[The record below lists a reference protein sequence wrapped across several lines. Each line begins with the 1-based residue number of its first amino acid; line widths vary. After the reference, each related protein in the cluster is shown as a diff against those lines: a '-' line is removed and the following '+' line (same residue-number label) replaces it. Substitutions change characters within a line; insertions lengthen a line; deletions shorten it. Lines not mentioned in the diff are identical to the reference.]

1 MPFIA
6 TNLSVLSAANG
17 FTLWHYLTMD
27 KSADTQAPGYFAPA
41 VNRLRVG
48 DIILSQASDAT
59 TMLPVRAGNLTG
71 AAVMLDAGGAPPEI
85 QRSGY
90 LPFSVTLTATAE
102 ARAITLDPMPNAI
115 EPGASIPVGVTI
127 LGSITDITFQLRSA
141 AGTVIATQ
149 SSPVTNSRAA
159 TLFPA
164 QASGGGYRILARNTA
179 DANHSSLSAPF
190 AIGMPPRLL
199 NEEGGVLLL
208 EEGGQL
214 LLF

>member
-6 TNLSVLSAANG
+6 NNLSALSAANG
-17 FTLWHYLTMD
+17 FTLWHYRTTD
-27 KSADTQAPGYFAPA
+27 GRTDTEAAGYFTPA
-41 VNRLRVG
+41 AVQVRVG
-48 DIILSQASDAT
+48 DIILVQANDGT
-59 TMLPVRAGNLTG
+59 TMLPVRTGNVTG
-71 AAVMLDAGGAPPEI
+71 AAMVLDTLGAPPEI

-90 LPFSVTLTATAE
+90 LPFTVTLSANAE
-102 ARAITLDPMPNAI
+102 ARAITIDPMPNAV
-115 EPGASIPVGVTI
+115 ESGASIPVGATI
-127 LGSITDITFQLRSA
+127 IGNITDITFQLRNA

-149 SSPVTNSRAA
+149 SSAVTAGRAT

-179 DANHSSLSAPF
+179 DTNHSTLSAPF

-199 NEEGGVLLL
+199 NEDGGILLL
-208 EEGGQL
+208 EDGGQL

>member
-6 TNLSVLSAANG
+6 NNLSALSAANG
-17 FTLWHYLTMD
+17 FTLWHYRTTD
-27 KSADTQAPGYFAPA
+27 GRTDTEAAGYFAPA
-41 VNRLRVG
+41 AERVRVG
-48 DIILSQASDAT
+48 DIILVQANDGT
-59 TMLPVRAGNLTG
+59 TMLPVRTGNVTG
-71 AAVMLDAGGAPPEI
+71 AAMVLDTLGAPPEI

-90 LPFSVTLTATAE
+90 LPFTVTLSANAE
-102 ARAITLDPMPNAI
+102 ARAITIDPMPNAV
-115 EPGASIPVGVTI
+115 ESGASIPVGATI
-127 LGSITDITFQLRSA
+127 IGNITGITFQLRNA

-149 SSPVTNSRAA
+149 SSAVTAGRAT

-179 DANHSSLSAPF
+179 DTNHSTLSAPF

-199 NEEGGVLLL
+199 SEDGGILLL
-208 EEGGQL
+208 EDGGQL

>member
-6 TNLSVLSAANG
+6 NNLSALSAANG
-17 FTLWHYLTMD
+17 FTLWHYRTTD
-27 KSADTQAPGYFAPA
+27 SRTDTEAAGYFTPA
-41 VNRLRVG
+41 AVQVRVG
-48 DIILSQASDAT
+48 DIILVQANDGT
-59 TMLPVRAGNLTG
+59 TMLPVRTGNVTG
-71 AAVMLDAGGAPPEI
+71 AAMVLDTLGAPPEI

-90 LPFSVTLTATAE
+90 LPFTVTLSANAE
-102 ARAITLDPMPNAI
+102 ARAITIDPMPNAV
-115 EPGASIPVGVTI
+115 ESGASIPVGATI
-127 LGSITDITFQLRSA
+127 IGNITDITFQLRNA

-149 SSPVTNSRAA
+149 SSVVTAGRAT

-179 DANHSSLSAPF
+179 DTNHSTLSAPF

-199 NEEGGVLLL
+199 NEDGGILLL
-208 EEGGQL
+208 EDGGQL

>member
-6 TNLSVLSAANG
+6 NNLSALSAANG
-17 FTLWHYLTMD
+17 FTLWHYRTTD
-27 KSADTQAPGYFAPA
+27 SRTDTEAAGYFTPA
-41 VNRLRVG
+41 AVQVRVG
-48 DIILSQASDAT
+48 DIILVQANDGT
-59 TMLPVRAGNLTG
+59 TMLPVRTGNVTG
-71 AAVMLDAGGAPPEI
+71 AAMVLDTLGAPPEI

-90 LPFSVTLTATAE
+90 LPFTVTLSANAE
-102 ARAITLDPMPNAI
+102 ARAITIDPMPNAV
-115 EPGASIPVGVTI
+115 ESGASIPVGATI
-127 LGSITDITFQLRSA
+127 IGNITDITFQLRNA

-149 SSPVTNSRAA
+149 SSVVTAGRAT

-179 DANHSSLSAPF
+179 DTNHSTLSAPF

-199 NEEGGVLLL
+199 NEDGGLLLL
-208 EEGGQL
+208 EDGGQL